1 MKLKTRKGSVII
13 VVLVLITLASL
24 LLARF
29 MEDNSLELSMSM
41 HEVDRQR
48 LRVDAMSEM
57 ELALGVINEICA
69 IDLNKIHAPSQG
81 FDDPHA
87 YIGIPPREGLEVK
100 FEYEDESGKLPLSSM
115 DKNSLIQLLY
125 ALGLE
130 QRDAERVSD
139 ALVAWTNKKY
149 ESIEEEATDATYQ
162 RAKLSFKPARRPL
175 RSFEELRTVGV
186 VKDFFFDEKG
196 NETPLLTSFKE
207 CVSLYTFSDTNI
219 NTASDALLYAQGLD
233 ERQVTLIRDKQANMK
248 QNITG
253 TPPYFRV
260 TREVR
265 TLIGGT
271 APLKGFDDEIHLM
284 WIRVTVKEGQAKCRL
299 NALVAIRDDVT
310 YAGPVEDPS
319 TVTAMDAKS
328 TTGARTFT
336 SNTKSST
343 ASDGT
348 ATNNSS
354 GTSTTSSGS
363 TLSRHSTFI
372 TPGVILGTASSVSLG
387 GRTTAQTI
395 NYPFR
400 ILAWSE
406 DNGPPST
413 PAKQ

>member
-1 MKLKTRKGSVII
+1 
-13 VVLVLITLASL
+13 
-24 LLARF
+24 
-29 MEDNSLELSMSM
+29 MSM

-57 ELALGVINEICA
+57 ELALGVINEIRA

-81 FDDPHA
+81 FADPHA
-87 YIGIPPREGLEVK
+87 YIGIPPREGLEVS
-100 FEYEDESGKLPLSSM
+100 FEYEDESSKLPLSSM
-115 DKNSLIQLLY
+115 DKNGLIQLLY

-139 ALVAWTNKKY
+139 ALIAWTNKKY
-149 ESIEEEATDATYQ
+149 ESIEEEATDAAYQ

-233 ERQVTLIRDKQANMK
+233 ERQVTLIRDKQRNMK
-248 QNITG
+248 QNIAG
-253 TPPYFRV
+253 SPPYFRV

-284 WIRVTVKEGQAKCRL
+284 WIRVTVKEGQAKCRV
-299 NALVAIRDDVT
+299 NALVSIRDDVT

-328 TTGARTFT
+328 TAGARTFT
-336 SNTKSST
+336 ANTKSST
-343 ASDGT
+343 VADGT
-348 ATNNSS
+348 ASNNSS

-363 TLSRHSTFI
+363 TLSKRNTFI

-406 DNGPPST
+406 DNGPPSPT
-413 PAKQ
+413 AKP

>member
-1 MKLKTRKGSVII
+1 MKLQKRKGSVIV

-57 ELALGVINEICA
+57 ELALGVINEIRA
-69 IDLNKIHAPSQG
+69 VDLNKIHAPSQG
-81 FDDPHA
+81 FVDPHA
-87 YIGIPPREGLEVK
+87 YIGIPPREGLEVS
-100 FEYEDESGKLPLSSM
+100 FDYEDESSKLPLSSL
-115 DKNSLIQLLY
+115 DKNGLIQLLY
-125 ALGLE
+125 ALGTE
-130 QRDAERVSD
+130 QRDAERISD
-139 ALVAWTNKKY
+139 ALIAWTNKKY
-149 ESIEEEATDATYQ
+149 ESIEEEATDVAYQ

-175 RSFEELRTVGV
+175 RSFEELRTIGV
-186 VKDFFFDEKG
+186 VKDFFFDELG

-207 CVSLYTFSDTNI
+207 CVSLYTFGDTNI

-233 ERQVTLIRDKQANMK
+233 ERQVGLIREKQSNMK
-248 QNITG
+248 RNITG
-253 TPPYFRV
+253 SPPYFRV

-265 TLIGGT
+265 TLIGGN

-284 WIRVTVKEGQAKCRL
+284 WIHVTVKEGLAKCRV
-299 NALVAIRDDVT
+299 NALVSIRDDVT
-310 YAGPVEDPS
+310 FAGPVDDPS
-319 TVTAMDAKS
+319 AVTAMDAKS
-328 TTGARTFT
+328 TTGARTFST
-336 SNTKSST
+336 NTKSSS
-343 ASDGT
+343 AADGT

-354 GTSTTSSGS
+354 GTSTSNSGS
-363 TLSRHSTFI
+363 TLSRRTNSV

-387 GRTTAQTI
+387 GRTTAASL

-406 DNGPPST
+406 DNGPPPST
-413 PAKQ
+413 TK

>member
-57 ELALGVINEICA
+57 ELALGVINEIRA

-81 FDDPHA
+81 FADPHA

-100 FEYEDESGKLPLSSM
+100 FEYEDESGKLPLSTM
-115 DKNSLIQLLY
+115 DKNGLIQLLY

-139 ALVAWTNKKY
+139 ALIAWTNKKY
-149 ESIEEEATDATYQ
+149 ESIEEEATDAAYQ

-175 RSFEELRTVGV
+175 RSFEELKNVGV

-207 CVSLYTFSDTNI
+207 CVSLYTFIDTNI

-248 QNITG
+248 QNIAG
-253 TPPYFRV
+253 SPPYFRV

-271 APLKGFDDEIHLM
+271 APLKVFDDEIHLM

-336 SNTKSST
+336 SSTKSST

-363 TLSRHSTFI
+363 TLSRRNTFI

-406 DNGPPST
+406 DNGSPST
-413 PAKQ
+413 PAK

>member
-1 MKLKTRKGSVII
+1 MILQKRKGSVII

-48 LRVDAMSEM
+48 LRVEAMSEM
-57 ELALGVINEICA
+57 ELALGVINEIRA

-81 FDDPHA
+81 FADPHA
-87 YIGIPPREGLEVK
+87 YIGIPPREGLEVT
-100 FEYEDESGKLPLSSM
+100 FEYEDESSKLPLSSM

-139 ALVAWTNKKY
+139 TLIAWTNKKY
-149 ESIEEEATDATYQ
+149 ESIEEEATDAAYQ

-175 RSFEELRTVGV
+175 RSFEELRTIGV
-186 VKDFFFDEKG
+186 AKDFFFDEKG
-196 NETPLLTSFKE
+196 NETPLLTAFKQ

-233 ERQVTLIRDKQANMK
+233 ERQVSLIREKQANMK
-248 QNITG
+248 QNISNS
-253 TPPYFRV
+253 PPYFRV

-265 TLIGGT
+265 TLIGGN
-271 APLKGFDDEIHLM
+271 ASLRVFDDEIHLM
-284 WIRVTVKEGQAKCRL
+284 WIRVTVKEGLAKCRVS
-299 NALVAIRDDVT
+299 ALVAIRDDVT
-310 YAGPVEDPS
+310 YAGPVDDPS
-319 TVTAMDAKS
+319 TVTAVDTQS
-328 TTGARTFT
+328 NPGARTFT
-336 SNTKSST
+336 TNTKSST
-343 ASDGT
+343 VADGT
-348 ATNNSS
+348 TSNNSS
-354 GTSTTSSGS
+354 GTSTSTSGS
-363 TLSRHSTFI
+363 TLSRRTNSV

-387 GRTTAQTI
+387 GRTTAASL

-406 DNGPPST
+406 DNGAPTST
-413 PAKQ
+413 IKP

>member
-1 MKLKTRKGSVII
+1 MKPKTRKGSVII

-41 HEVDRQR
+41 REVDRQR

-57 ELALGVINEICA
+57 ELALGVINEIRA
-69 IDLNKIHAPSQG
+69 IDLNKVHAPSQG
-81 FDDPHA
+81 FADPHA
-87 YIGIPPREGLEVK
+87 YIGIPPREGLEVS
-100 FEYEDESGKLPLSSM
+100 FVYEDESSKLPLASM
-115 DKNSLIQLLY
+115 DKNGLIQLLY

-149 ESIEEEATDATYQ
+149 ESIEEEATDAAYQ

-219 NTASDALLYAQGLD
+219 NTAPDALLYAQGLD
-233 ERQVTLIRDKQANMK
+233 ERQVALIREKQANMK
-248 QNITG
+248 QNIAG
-253 TPPYFRV
+253 SPPYFRV

-265 TLIGGT
+265 TLIGGN

-284 WIRVTVKEGQAKCRL
+284 WIRVTVKEGQAKCRV
-299 NALVAIRDDVT
+299 NALVSIRDDVT

-343 ASDGT
+343 ATDGT
-348 ATNNSS
+348 ASNNSS

-363 TLSRHSTFI
+363 TLSRRNTFI

-406 DNGPPST
+406 DNGPPPT
-413 PAKQ
+413 AKQ

>member
-1 MKLKTRKGSVII
+1 MKAKTRKGSVII

-57 ELALGVINEICA
+57 ELALGVINEIRA

-81 FDDPHA
+81 FADPHA
-87 YIGIPPREGLEVK
+87 YIGIPPREGLEVS
-100 FEYEDESGKLPLSSM
+100 FEYEDESSKLPLSSM
-115 DKNSLIQLLY
+115 DKNGLIQLLY

-139 ALVAWTNKKY
+139 ALIAWTNKKY
-149 ESIEEEATDATYQ
+149 ESIEEEATDAAYQ

-196 NETPLLTSFKE
+196 DETPLLTSFKE

-233 ERQVTLIRDKQANMK
+233 ERQVTLIRDKQRNMK
-248 QNITG
+248 QNIAG
-253 TPPYFRV
+253 SPPYFRV

-284 WIRVTVKEGQAKCRL
+284 WIRVTVKEGQAKCRV
-299 NALVAIRDDVT
+299 NALVSIRDDVT

-328 TTGARTFT
+328 TAGARTFT
-336 SNTKSST
+336 ANTKSST
-343 ASDGT
+343 VADGT
-348 ATNNSS
+348 ASNNSS

-363 TLSRHSTFI
+363 TLSKRNTFI

-406 DNGPPST
+406 DNGPPSPT
-413 PAKQ
+413 AKP

>member
-1 MKLKTRKGSVII
+1 MKLKNRKGSVII

-41 HEVDRQR
+41 REVDRQR
-48 LRVDAMSEM
+48 LRVEAMSEM
-57 ELALGVINEICA
+57 ELALGVINEIRA

-81 FDDPHA
+81 FADPHA
-87 YIGIPPREGLEVK
+87 YLGIPPREGLEVK

-115 DKNSLIQLLY
+115 DKNGLIQLLY

-139 ALVAWTNKKY
+139 ALIAWTNKKY

-162 RAKLSFKPARRPL
+162 RAKLSFRPARRAL
-175 RSFEELRTVGV
+175 RSFEELRTIGV
-186 VKDFFFDEKG
+186 AQDFFFDQNG

-207 CVSLYTFSDTNI
+207 CVSLYTFGDTNI

-233 ERQVTLIRDKQANMK
+233 EGQVALIRDKQNNMK
-248 QNITG
+248 QNIAG
-253 TPPYFRV
+253 SPPYFRV

-265 TLIGGT
+265 TLIGGA

-299 NALVAIRDDVT
+299 NALVSIRDDVT
-310 YAGPVEDPS
+310 YASPVEDPS

-343 ASDGT
+343 AADGT
-348 ATNNSS
+348 STNNSS
-354 GTSTTSSGS
+354 GTSTTPIGS
-363 TLSRHSTFI
+363 TLSRRSTFI

-406 DNGPPST
+406 DNGPPS
-413 PAKQ
+413 PNAK

>member
-1 MKLKTRKGSVII
+1 
-13 VVLVLITLASL
+13 
-24 LLARF
+24 
-29 MEDNSLELSMSM
+29 
-41 HEVDRQR
+41 
-48 LRVDAMSEM
+48 
-57 ELALGVINEICA
+57 
-69 IDLNKIHAPSQG
+69 
-81 FDDPHA
+81 PHA
-87 YIGIPPREGLEVK
+87 YIGIPPREGLEVS
-100 FEYEDESGKLPLSSM
+100 FVYEDESGKLPLSTM
-115 DKNSLIQLLY
+115 DKNGLIQLLY

-139 ALVAWTNKKY
+139 ALIAWTNKKY
-149 ESIEEEATDATYQ
+149 ESIEEEATDAAYQ
-162 RAKLSFKPARRPL
+162 RAKLSFKPARRAL

-248 QNITG
+248 QNIAG
-253 TPPYFRV
+253 SPPYFRV

-328 TTGARTFT
+328 TTGIIHREPRQPQAGLLYQDATL
-336 SNTKSST
+336 SSPP
-343 ASDGT
+343 AS
-348 ATNNSS
+348 SS
-354 GTSTTSSGS
+354 ALPAVFHSEDVPPPKPSTTLLEFSPGPKIMDHHP
-363 TLSRHSTFI
+363 LQNNEFTFFQA
-372 TPGVILGTASSVSLG
+372 TRV
-387 GRTTAQTI
+387 R
-395 NYPFR
+395 R
-400 ILAWSE
+400 
-406 DNGPPST
+406 PST
-413 PAKQ
+413 RKSILCSAG

>member
-57 ELALGVINEICA
+57 ELALGVINEIRA

-81 FDDPHA
+81 FADPHA
-87 YIGIPPREGLEVK
+87 YIGIPPREGLEVS
-100 FEYEDESGKLPLSSM
+100 FVYEDESGKLPLSSM
-115 DKNSLIQLLY
+115 DKNGLIQLLY

-139 ALVAWTNKKY
+139 ALIAWTNKKY
-149 ESIEEEATDATYQ
+149 ESIEEEATDAAYQ
-162 RAKLSFKPARRPL
+162 RAKLSFKPARRAL

-219 NTASDALLYAQGLD
+219 NTAPDALLYAQGLD

-248 QNITG
+248 QNIAG
-253 TPPYFRV
+253 NPPYFRV

-265 TLIGGT
+265 TLIGGA

-343 ASDGT
+343 AADGT

-363 TLSRHSTFI
+363 TLSRRNTFI

-406 DNGPPST
+406 DNGPP
-413 PAKQ
+413 PAAK